1 MHVAAVV
8 ALVFMVATGAS
19 ACAARAPSTSGDDEL
34 KTRVEAALTR
44 ATDVNAAAL
53 VVETSGGV
61 VTLTGRVVSGF
72 EQQSVGAIVR
82 AVPGV
87 SDVRFSL
94 SVEDP
99 QAGR

>member
-8 ALVFMVATGAS
+8 ALVFTVATG

-34 KTRVEAALTR
+34 KTRVEAALKR